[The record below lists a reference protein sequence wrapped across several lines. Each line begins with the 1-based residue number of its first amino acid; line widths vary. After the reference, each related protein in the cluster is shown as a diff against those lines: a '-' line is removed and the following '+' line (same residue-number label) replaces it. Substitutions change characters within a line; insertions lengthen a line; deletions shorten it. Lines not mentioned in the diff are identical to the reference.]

1 MQIFKKIKKYHFN
14 VHVCHIKGSDPAGFL
29 KDEAQ
34 ALIADGRQLAVLPP
48 CSFSRGSYATDTDAE
63 GKLN

>member
-1 MQIFKKIKKYHFN
+1 MQIFKKIKKYNFN

-34 ALIADGRQLAVLPP
+34 ALIADGRQLAVLPLAP
-48 CSFSRGSYATDTDAE
+48 SLEAATPQTLTLRG
-63 GKLN
+63 N